1 MTYSSQRKISKVP
14 SYLVK
19 EILDDMPVFY
29 KGYKAVLRKEKTIED
44 IMGASGLQIFI
55 VRYLFRLLDRNLD
68 DNLFYVFTGEVG
80 LHLSKGTNLSG
91 DVLVFDKQVLTPD
104 LIDTHYLNIPPLID
118 IEIDVEI
125 DNTTFS
131 DFNYIQRKTDNL
143 LKFGTQKVIWILTK
157 TQKIIVAEPNK
168 DWLMIDWQKDVE
180 ITNGIT
186 FNVPQYLKKEGVLF
200 SKQLN
205 SEQ

>member
-1 MTYSSQRKISKVP
+1 MTYSSQRKIPKVP
-14 SYLVK
+14 TYLVK

-68 DNLFYVFTGEVG
+68 DNLFYVFTGEGG

-91 DVLVFDKQVLTPD
+91 DVLVFDKQTLTPD

-131 DFNYIQRKTDNL
+131 DFDYIQRKTDNL

-168 DWLMIDWQKDVE
+168 DWLLIDWQKDVE
-180 ITNGIT
+180 IMNGIT
-186 FNVPQYLKKEGVLF
+186 FNVPQYLKKEGVF
-200 SKQLN
+200 IQ
-205 SEQ
+205 